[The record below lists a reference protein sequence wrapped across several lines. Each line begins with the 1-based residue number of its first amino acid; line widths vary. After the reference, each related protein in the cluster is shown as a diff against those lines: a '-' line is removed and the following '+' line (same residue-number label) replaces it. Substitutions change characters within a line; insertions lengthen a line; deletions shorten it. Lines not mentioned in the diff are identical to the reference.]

1 MARGIEG
8 GVIFRDTKDRE
19 EFLRRL
25 SENLTSGK
33 ANLYAWVLM
42 SNYYSIGIGYVQN
55 QAVEFSQRQPH

>member
-25 SENLTSGK
+25 SENLTCGK
-33 ANLYAWVLM
+33 ARLYAWVLM
-42 SNYYSIGIGYVQN
+42 SNHFISSCG
-55 QAVEFSQRQPH
+55 RR